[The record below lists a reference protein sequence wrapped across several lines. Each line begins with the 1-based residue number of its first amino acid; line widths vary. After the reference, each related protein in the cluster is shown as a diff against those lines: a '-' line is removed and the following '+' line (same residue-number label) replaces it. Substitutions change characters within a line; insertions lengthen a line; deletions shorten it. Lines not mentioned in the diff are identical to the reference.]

1 MQFDFAT
8 ANRII
13 FGAGKV
19 RDAGRLAKEM
29 GRRALVVT
37 GRDSNRAQPLLAA
50 LEAEGL
56 AHVTFSVATEPTT
69 ELVESGVRVA
79 KDAACDIVLA
89 IGGGSALDAGKV
101 IAAMMTNHG
110 ELSDYLEVIG
120 QGKSLTQPPV
130 PCIAIPTTAGTGTEV
145 TRNAVLLS
153 PAHRVKVSM
162 RSPFLLPRVALVDP
176 ELTHSLPPAVTAHTG
191 MDALTQ
197 LIEPFT
203 SPRANPLTDAIAC
216 EGISRIARS
225 LRRAFEHGDDTAA
238 REDMALASLF
248 GGLALA
254 NAGLGAV
261 HGFAGP
267 LGGMFPAP
275 HGALCAPLLPHTMEI
290 NVRALAA
297 RAPDNSALAR
307 YETVARILTGNS
319 AASVADGVAWI
330 KETCRV
336 LRIPPLSTYRVTPT
350 DIPVIVKKAAAA
362 NSMRTNPIALTPDE
376 MTEILRRAL

>member
-1 MQFDFAT
+1 
-8 ANRII
+8 
-13 FGAGKV
+13 
-19 RDAGRLAKEM
+19 M